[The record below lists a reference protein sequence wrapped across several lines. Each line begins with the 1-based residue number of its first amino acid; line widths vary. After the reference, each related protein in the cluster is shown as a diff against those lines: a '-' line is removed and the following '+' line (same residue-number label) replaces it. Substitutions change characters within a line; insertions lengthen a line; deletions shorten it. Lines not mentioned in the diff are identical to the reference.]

1 MILDVSSYPVIT
13 DMPSRVI
20 DQWLNDNI
28 GPLISADA
36 GELGCDSWGT
46 GWRLYWHTSED
57 YGVCGKWL
65 LDVDDESKITLF
77 LLRWS

>member
-20 DQWLNDNI
+20 DEWLNDNV

-36 GELGCDSWGT
+36 GELWCDSCGT
-46 GWRLYWHTSED
+46 GWRLYWDS
-57 YGVCGKWL
+57 KARRWF
-65 LDVDDESKITLF
+65 LDITDESKMTLF
-77 LLRWS
+77 VLRWS